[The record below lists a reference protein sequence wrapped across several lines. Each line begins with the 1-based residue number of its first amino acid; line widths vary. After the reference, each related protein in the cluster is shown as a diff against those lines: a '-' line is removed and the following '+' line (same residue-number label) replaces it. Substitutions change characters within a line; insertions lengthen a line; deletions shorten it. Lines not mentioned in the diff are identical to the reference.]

1 MFLVLLLEFFYPS
14 ESIFWRPPLSL
25 YYNLCIEAENYTTP
39 YLSSPLCSRTSI
51 VFVDYI
57 FQLPKGESAPLSFLF
72 DYVSPFFFNE
82 WRPYTTRKVGGPLHL
97 GAFRILPFVARRVEW
112 VFLGLLFFRF
122 RLSQINKSPESRRR
136 SLECTR

>member
-72 DYVSPFFFNE
+72 DYVSPFFFLTNGDHIQPGRSAVRCISAPFGSSRSSHAVSSGCF
-82 WRPYTTRKVGGPLHL
+82 WVCYFFVS
-97 GAFRILPFVARRVEW
+97 AFPR
-112 VFLGLLFFRF
+112 
-122 RLSQINKSPESRRR
+122 
-136 SLECTR
+136 